1 MGVEAF
7 LDTNVLIYAAAGH
20 NDAPFKSARA
30 WSLLDA
36 ANFGLSGQVLAEFY
50 SNVTK
55 KPAVPLSAG
64 EAALWVD
71 RLCEAPI
78 VAVDAD
84 LVREGIRHSE
94 RYKISYWDGAIL
106 AAAERLGAP
115 VLYTE
120 DLSHDQV
127 YGSVRAVN
135 PFREN

>member
-1 MGVEAF
+1 MSVDAF

-20 NDAPFKSARA
+20 RDEPRKNALA

-50 SNVTK
+50 ANVTRK
-55 KPAVPLSAG
+55 LAVPLSVAD
-64 EAALWVD
+64 AALWID
-71 RLCEAPI
+71 RLCEAPV

-84 LVREGIRHSE
+84 LVREGVRHSE
-94 RYKISYWDGAIL
+94 RYKINYWDGAIL

-120 DLSHDQV
+120 DLNHDQT

-135 PFREN
+135 PFRQD